1 MTVSQRIRIV
11 VVAMG
16 WFATLGGLSA
26 FCLPALAESPGQ
38 TDLDNAMRAKINAEG
53 LPQLNQTIDLLQS
66 ALDKGLNAEDADFA
80 EQMMSDS
87 LMQRATAL
95 VRVINTR
102 SIVDTRVQQ
111 IYKLVVSDLRRVLAY
126 DDPPPEANFLLGK
139 LMALPGGDPHESR
152 RVLSEF
158 LETEDL
164 PPEQRA
170 EALVLRARVQTDEN
184 KALADFD
191 EAIQLAPDNDNYR
204 LVRAVFLRSRKKLDE
219 ALAEVGAVLDQSP
232 DDANAL
238 ILQGEVFRELG
249 KNDDALE
256 SFDRAIELAPQ
267 APGPYQ
273 QRGEIYREEGE
284 YDKSLANFN
293 KVLELQPGEMLTLV
307 HRAEVYLR
315 SGRFDEALADVDTVL
330 EKQPLVLAHRI
341 RAEVL
346 ANMNRLQEAI
356 DEMQSVAAAVPND
369 TELKMQLALYYQVDN
384 KPRKAVELYT
394 EILEQESDNFLA
406 LRSRGDAYL
415 AVGEHAAA
423 VADFEEALKHLADDP
438 ALLNNLAWVL
448 ATSPDAQVRNGKRAV
463 ELATKACDL
472 TDYNKPHILST
483 LAAAF
488 AENGDF
494 ETAIQWSQKAVD
506 MDDSEQEE
514 QLVKELASYRGGQP
528 WRERQT
534 VSEKGDSST
543 KKGVSP
549 RTVAPNQSLDF

>member
-1 MTVSQRIRIV
+1 MTVCQRV
-11 VVAMG
+11 
-16 WFATLGGLSA
+16 GLVLLA
-26 FCLPALAESPGQ
+26 FGLLAVEAARAESPGRA
-38 TDLDNAMRAKINAEG
+38 DLDNAMRAKINAEG
-53 LPQLNQTIDLLQS
+53 LPQLNEVIDLLQS
-66 ALDKGLNAEDADFA
+66 ALDKGLDAEDSDFA
-80 EQMMSDS
+80 EMMMSDA

-102 SIVDTRVQQ
+102 SIQDNRVQQ
-111 IYKLVVSDLRRVLAY
+111 IYRLVVSDLRRVLAY
-126 DDPPPEANFLLGK
+126 DDPPPEAQFLLGK

-152 RVLSEF
+152 RALSEF
-158 LETEDL
+158 LKTADL

-170 EALVLRARVQTDEN
+170 EALTLRARVQTDES
-184 KALADFD
+184 KALADLD
-191 EAIQLAPDNDNYR
+191 KAIELVPDNSNYR
-204 LVRAVFLRSRKKLDE
+204 LVRAVFLRTRSKLDD
-219 ALAEVGAVLDQSP
+219 ALAEVDKVLEQTP

-249 KNDDALE
+249 NNEQALE
-256 SFDRAIELAPQ
+256 SFDRAIELSPQ

-273 QRGEIYREEGE
+273 HRGEIYREQGE
-284 YDKSLANFN
+284 YDKALEAFN
-293 KVLELQPGEMLTLV
+293 KVLELQPGELLTLV

-315 SGRFDEALADVDTVL
+315 SGRFDEALADVDAVL

-346 ANMNRLQEAI
+346 ANLNRLQEAI
-356 DEMQSVAAAVPND
+356 DEMESVSAAAPND

-384 KPRKAVELYT
+384 KPRKAIDVYT
-394 EILEQESDNFLA
+394 AILTQESDHALA

-415 AVGEHAAA
+415 AVGDHAAA
-423 VADFEEALKHLADDP
+423 VADFEEALQHNSDDP

-448 ATSPDAQVRNGKRAV
+448 ATSPDAEIRNGKRAV
-463 ELATKACDL
+463 ELATKACEL
-472 TDYNKPHILST
+472 TEYNKPHILST

-494 ETAIQWSQKAVD
+494 ETAIEWSQKAVD

-514 QLVKELASYRGGQP
+514 QLSKELASYRGGRP

-534 VSEKGDSST
+534 PSEKEGAAN
-543 KKGVSP
+543 KE
-549 RTVAPNQSLDF
+549 VAPQRPDATNQSLDF